1 MIKPDAQKIDKEG
14 NADLRKYFQEL
25 GELGM
30 VGVTAPEKYGGSE
43 LGYLEHVIVNEE
55 IARASASVS
64 TAYASSSNLCINQLV
79 LNGTEDQKQRF
90 LPKLCSGEHI
100 GALAMSEVG
109 AGSDVMSMK
118 MKAEK
123 ADGGW
128 LLNGNKFWISN
139 GPIADICIVY
149 ARSNP
154 NERSK
159 GITTFIVD
167 CDSKGFS
174 SGPKLDKFG
183 IRGSPTGELLF
194 DNVFVPDENVLGK
207 VDHGAYVLMSGLN
220 SERLV
225 VASGALGIM
234 QACLDEALPYAAQR
248 K

>member
-1 MIKPDAQKIDKEG
+1 M
-14 NADLRKYFQEL
+14 
-25 GELGM
+25 
-30 VGVTAPEKYGGSE
+30 
-43 LGYLEHVIVNEE
+43 
-55 IARASASVS
+55 
-64 TAYASSSNLCINQLV
+64 
-79 LNGTEDQKQRF
+79 
-90 LPKLCSGEHI
+90 PKLCSGEHI

-128 LLNGNKFWISN
+128 LLNGSKFWITN
-139 GPIADICIVY
+139 GPVADICIVY

-159 GITTFIVD
+159 GITTFIVE

-174 SGPKLDKFG
+174 SAPKLDKFG
-183 IRGSPTGELLF
+183 IRGSPTSEILF

-225 VASGALGIM
+225 TASGALGVM